1 MDTELNNT
9 VVLGARRSPSAA
21 PAHQSEPAKGA
32 VAASPTVN
40 NLPSKTNSG
49 SGDGA
54 TTVTNGNGSNGGA
67 SASAGLEQALQDLNG
82 YVQNVQRNLQF
93 DVDDTSGHTVIRV
106 VDSETAEVIRQIPSE
121 EVLALA
127 RHLKSMGEGEQG
139 LFLKEKA

>member
-9 VVLGARRSPSAA
+9 VVLGARRSPSAV
-21 PAHQSEPAKGA
+21 PAHQSESATA
-32 VAASPTVN
+32 AAAASSPVKLVN
-40 NLPSKTNSG
+40 VHDSG
-49 SGDGA
+49 SGNGTGA
-54 TTVTNGNGSNGGA
+54 ASNNNGGTGGA
-67 SASAGLEQALQDLNG
+67 SASANLEQALQDLNG
-82 YVQNVQRNLQF
+82 YVQTVQRNLQF

-106 VDSETAEVIRQIPSE
+106 VDSETEEVIRQIPSE

>member
-9 VVLGARRSPSAA
+9 VVLGARRSPSAV
-21 PAHQSEPAKGA
+21 PAHQSESATA
-32 VAASPTVN
+32 VATSNPPVN
-40 NLPSKTNSG
+40 SSSMTG
-49 SGDGA
+49 SGG
-54 TTVTNGNGSNGGA
+54 GNGLGAASVNDSGTGGA
-67 SASAGLEQALQDLNG
+67 SASANLEQALQDLNG

-93 DVDDTSGHTVIRV
+93 DVDDTSGHTIIRV
-106 VDSETAEVIRQIPSE
+106 VDSKTDEVIRQIPSE

>member
-1 MDTELNNT
+1 METELNNT
-9 VVLGARRSPSAA
+9 VVLGARRSPSAV
-21 PAHQSEPAKGA
+21 PAHQSEPATGAA
-32 VAASPTVN
+32 VATAAVVT
-40 NLPSKTNSG
+40 SKSDSG
-49 SGDGA
+49 SGKAPDA
-54 TTVTNGNGSNGGA
+54 ASGNGSAGGA
-67 SASAGLEQALQDLNG
+67 SASNLEQALQDLSG

-106 VDSETAEVIRQIPSE
+106 VDSETEEVIRQIPSE

>member
-1 MDTELNNT
+1 METELNNT
-9 VVLGARRSPSAA
+9 VVLGARRSTPAV
-21 PAHQSEPAKGA
+21 PAHQSEPATGA
-32 VAASPTVN
+32 AVVASAVVS
-40 NLPSKTNSG
+40 SKSDSG
-49 SGDGA
+49 SGKSTDA
-54 TTVTNGNGSNGGA
+54 ANGNGSAGGT
-67 SASAGLEQALQDLNG
+67 SASANLEQALQDLNG

-106 VDSETAEVIRQIPSE
+106 VDSETEEVIRQIPSE